1 LKKYCIA
8 RKYLTVGIIL
18 LVIGTCVIS
27 AIAQKTKQH
36 QSATRGNIWYVGGS
50 GLQNY
55 TKIQDAIDNASE
67 GDTVFVY
74 SGTYYENIAINK
86 SIIVVGEDRGTTFI
100 LGENDTD
107 IIKIT
112 DCSILL
118 TGFTIQ
124 KFHEGVFSGIYM
136 VDCWSSQVSQNNILS
151 CEIGIL
157 LTSSESILISHN
169 LIRNCSVGV
178 LEVITGN
185 ITVTEN
191 RIEGNWNGYGV
202 WMEAS
207 MFRNYIS
214 RNSITNNSIGI
225 YLFFTL
231 FSNIQENNFFSNQQQ
246 AFFANS
252 FFTKWQQNYWNHTR
266 LFPKVIIGGIGTT
279 LISQKMIPFFNV
291 DWKPAEE
298 PFNIEC

>member
-1 LKKYCIA
+1 MSKSPIIQ
-8 RKYLTVGIIL
+8 KYLTVGIIL
-18 LVIGTCVIS
+18 LFIGAYASSTT
-27 AIAQKTKQH
+27 AQKTEPPR
-36 QSATRGNIWYVGGS
+36 AITREHIWYVGGN

-55 TKIQDAIDNASE
+55 TLIQDAIDNASE

-74 SGTYYENIAINK
+74 SGMYYENIAINK
-86 SIIVVGEDRGTTFI
+86 SIDVVGEERSSTFI

-112 DCSILL
+112 DCSIVFS
-118 TGFTIQ
+118 GFTIK

-136 VDCWSSQVSQNNILS
+136 VDCWSSQVSQNNIIS

-157 LTSSESILISHN
+157 LTNSESILVSHN
-169 LIRNCSVGV
+169 YIQNCSFGV

-207 MFRNYIS
+207 MFRNYVT

-231 FSNIQENNFFSNQQQ
+231 FASIQENNLFSNQQQ

-252 FFTKWQQNYWNHTR
+252 FFTKWQQNYWNRTR
-266 LFPKVIIGGIGTT
+266 LLPKVIIGGIGTT
-279 LISQKMIPFFNV
+279 LIIHKMIPFFNV
-291 DWKPAEE
+291 DWKPAES
-298 PFNIEC
+298 PYDIER

>member
-1 LKKYCIA
+1 M
-8 RKYLTVGIIL
+8 VGIIFL
-18 LVIGTCVIS
+18 FIGTCS
-27 AIAQKTKQH
+27 SSSTAQKMETMQ
-36 QSATRGNIWYVGGS
+36 ANIRGDIWYVGGS

-55 TKIQDAIDNASE
+55 TLIQDAIDNASE

-74 SGTYYENIAINK
+74 SGWYYENIDINK
-86 SIIVVGEDRGTTFI
+86 SITVIGENRSSTFIVGE
-100 LGENDTD
+100 NNTD
-107 IIKIT
+107 IIQMT
-112 DCSILL
+112 DCSVVF

-136 VDCWSSQVSQNNILS
+136 VDCWSSQVNQNNIIS

-157 LTSSESILISHN
+157 LTSSESILVSHN
-169 LIRNCSVGV
+169 LIRNCSVGI

-191 RIEGNWNGYGV
+191 KIEGNRNGYGV

-207 MFRNYIS
+207 MFRNYII
-214 RNSITNNSIGI
+214 RNSITNNSVGI

-231 FSNIQENNFFSNQQQ
+231 FSSIQENNFFSNQQQ

-252 FFTKWQQNYWNHTR
+252 FCTKWQQNYWNRTR

-279 LISQKMIPFFNV
+279 LIIHKMIPFFNI

-298 PFNIEC
+298 PYVIEG

>member
-1 LKKYCIA
+1 M
-8 RKYLTVGIIL
+8 G
-18 LVIGTCVIS
+18 
-27 AIAQKTKQH
+27 
-36 QSATRGNIWYVGGS
+36 GN

-55 TKIQDAIDNASE
+55 TMIQDAIDNASE

-86 SIIVVGEDRGTTFI
+86 SIVVVGEDRTSTFI

-112 DCSILL
+112 DCSIVLR
-118 TGFTIQ
+118 GFTIQ
-124 KFHEGVFSGIYM
+124 KFHEGVFSGIYI
-136 VDCWSSQVSQNNILS
+136 VDCWSSQISQNNILS

-191 RIEGNWNGYGV
+191 KIEGNWNGYGV

-207 MFRNYIS
+207 MFRNYIN
-214 RNSITNNSIGI
+214 RNTITNNSIGI

-231 FSNIQENNFFSNQQQ
+231 FASIQENNFFSNQQQ

-252 FFTKWQQNYWNHTR
+252 FFTKWQQNYWNRTR

-279 LISQKMIPFFNV
+279 LISKKMIPFFNL

-298 PFNIEC
+298 PYDIVS